1 MNITFQ
7 NIHKIG
13 HIIYEDALYRQYHY
27 PEMLSRY
34 DSNFIEW
41 KQMPTLEEFKKIEQ
55 ALHTFHQQHGQQH
68 VKFVFPADEKIPDP
82 ITSYLKEENYNIG
95 FLELYTIQPSQ
106 FTVAKNPNINVQPV
120 TEKNLE
126 DFLKLQYTE
135 DLRYGE
141 NFATQKQTMLRRQFQ
156 EESDRYQILAYNK
169 EGVPVGSVE
178 VSEKE
183 QTAEIDNLF
192 VIESNQ
198 RKGIGG
204 QLQRHV
210 MDQFPDKTIILVA
223 DGEDTPRNMYQKQN
237 YKFQGFQYEV
247 LKVENDVK

>member
-55 ALHTFHQQHGQQH
+55 ALHTFHQQHGQHH
-68 VKFVFPADEKIPDP
+68 VKFVFPADEKIPAP

-106 FTVAKNPNINVQPV
+106 FTVAKDPNINVQSV
-120 TEKNLE
+120 TEKNLD
-126 DFLKLQYTE
+126 DFLKLQYNE
-135 DLRYGE
+135 DLKYGE
-141 NFATQKQTMLRRQFQ
+141 NFATQKQTMIRRQFQ

-178 VSEKE
+178 ISEKE
-183 QTAEIDNLF
+183 HTAEIDNLF
-192 VIESNQ
+192 VIESHQ

-204 QLQRHV
+204 QLQRRV
-210 MDQFPDKTIILVA
+210 MDQFSDKTIILVA
-223 DGEDTPRNMYQKQN
+223 DGEDTPRDMYQKQN
-237 YKFQGFQYEV
+237 YKYQGFQYEV
-247 LKVENDVK
+247 LKVETGS